1 MFIPKSNVSF
11 WEDKIRKNV
20 LRDRKNRAALR
31 LAGWTV
37 WRIWEHDL
45 KPRHSSKTLRNLR
58 KRFYRAVALL
68 SAALA

>member
-1 MFIPKSNVSF
+1 MPLSNVPF

-31 LAGWTV
+31 SAGWTV

-45 KPRHSSKTLRNLR
+45 RPNGATRTGRNLR
-58 KRFYRAVALL
+58 KRFARAVGLL
-68 SAALA
+68 SGPSA